1 MTKRMTLLAL
11 SFAATVLLATNG
23 FGQACSSGFTPRF
36 VGVGSSAQYN
46 TGTYAAID
54 AINGEIAAG
63 NPTFTAP
70 ALVWTTKNATLQDS
84 RVAPAALDNGVK
96 GSIVWDSS
104 PVCNVYVILNADST
118 IGNRCF
124 FATAKSVAPATG
136 TYGACTPATNSKN
149 WNTAAGVNLVPGL
162 TDSAL
167 PAALSAWIV
176 ASPAPTA
183 AGQAPQPQC
192 SQQGAVG
199 ATTFYCFFNA
209 ALTDVRPED
218 SLYATTRALTAYNT
232 TNGVSGLGYDQTA
245 CGASTT
251 HPTLDGCVITDS
263 FNKGGA
269 FNVLSFKLTG
279 TDPFTTA
286 AVPVY
291 TTLTTGVSPVVIL
304 AQNQDTSTYGLG
316 ATQSDGSYLF
326 KDINRKVLGFI
337 FDGTTSCTADILP
350 VTPTPAAYGGAIPT
364 SPGVGIQAIIREP
377 LSGTYNT
384 FEFTGVRQ
392 LTGSALAAINISK
405 ISATAWLSDDDSSQ
419 ELDPEGNLAL
429 GPATNYGAST
439 CSPFPTGA
447 TACGDPLYNPSK
459 TSACSGGYRA
469 RAIGTGEEVAASIGL
484 DNVSGGLSVEDGMG
498 YTFWSYQNIA
508 PVVTGVS
515 GFACETGV
523 SGDVTCSTGYLAH
536 YLTVDAIDPLFSTEG
551 GALSPTLG
559 SSPENPTGP
568 YNLPQC
574 GAIVN
579 GAAVNPFPCL
589 QIPFTHIYDGKYPL
603 WSQLRIVT
611 LAPVTG
617 KQVIPSSVINLIG
630 YAQAEAA
637 PGSTKQF
644 SDFVPFLNSVSGLPY
659 QQGLGNVT
667 NAGSAVTWAGGDQF
681 SYTWCGAATFPATCT
696 GAQAAINI
704 KGVAYSIKTINSKT
718 SLTLATAPASNT
730 KPVDYVWNAGALPTG
745 NLNIGVFRS
754 HRKQSGINP
763 ANGHWPC
770 GTAPNFNF
778 TGVLITGGTAA
789 NPTCLVDFGGD
800 VGGSVFTVR
809 SDVDFYTDFG
819 VLGSPH
825 PKEIYGLQQ

>member
-11 SFAATVLLATNG
+11 SFAATVLLATNS

-54 AINGEIAAG
+54 AVNGEIAAA
-63 NPTFTAP
+63 NPTFTGP
-70 ALVWTTKNATLQDS
+70 VNVWTTKNATLQDS
-84 RVAPAALDNGVK
+84 RVSPAALDNGVK
-96 GSIVWDSS
+96 GSVVWDSS
-104 PVCNVYVILNADST
+104 AVCNVYVVLNADST

-136 TYGACTPATNSKN
+136 TYGACTPANNSKS
-149 WNTAAGVNLVPGL
+149 WPAAAGINLVPGI
-162 TDSAL
+162 TDTPNLPVAL
-167 PAALSAWIV
+167 QTWIV

-192 SQQGAVG
+192 GQQGAIG

-218 SLYATTRALTAYNT
+218 ALYATTRALSTYSS

-251 HPTLDGCVITDS
+251 HPTLQGCVITDA

-279 TDPFTTA
+279 TDPFTAA

-291 TTLTTGVSPVVIL
+291 TTLTTGVAPVVIL
-304 AQNQDTSTYGLG
+304 AQNHDTSTYGLG
-316 ATQSDGSYLF
+316 ATQADGSYLF
-326 KDINRKVLGFI
+326 KNINRKTLGFI

-364 SPGVGIQAIIREP
+364 SSGAGIQAIIREP

-392 LTGSALAAINISK
+392 LTGSAPAAIGISK
-405 ISATAWLSDDDSSQ
+405 ISATSWLSDDDSSQ
-419 ELDPEGNLAL
+419 ELDPEGNLAT
-429 GPATNYGAST
+429 GPATNFGAGT

-459 TSACSGGYRA
+459 TAACSGGYRA
-469 RAIGTGEEVAASIGL
+469 RSIGTGEEVAATLGL
-484 DNVSGGLSVEDGMG
+484 DNVTGGLSVTDGMG

-508 PVVTGVS
+508 PVVTGVT
-515 GFACETGV
+515 GFSCETGV

-551 GALSPTLG
+551 GAFSPTLG
-559 SSPENPTGP
+559 STPENPTGP

-579 GAAVNPFPCL
+579 GVSNNPFPCM
-589 QIPFTHIYDGKYPL
+589 QIPFTHIYDGTYPL

-617 KQVIPSSVINLIG
+617 KQIIPGSVIDLIG
-630 YAQAEAA
+630 YAQSEAA
-637 PGSTKQF
+637 PGSTKQL
-644 SDFVPFLNSVSGLPY
+644 SDFAPFLTSVSGLPY
-659 QQGLGNVT
+659 EQGLGSVT
-667 NAGSAVTWAGGDQF
+667 SSVHTVTWSSGDQF
-681 SYTWCGAATFPATCT
+681 SYTWCGGASFPATCS
-696 GAQAAINI
+696 GSQAAINI
-704 KGVAYSIKTINSKT
+704 KGVAYTISTINSAT
-718 SLTLATAPASNT
+718 SLTITGSATNAT
-730 KPVDYVWNAGALPTG
+730 PVDYVWNAGALPTG

-763 ANGHWPC
+763 VNGHFPC
-770 GTAPNFNF
+770 GTAPTFSF
-778 TGVLITGGTAA
+778 TSVLITGGTAA
-789 NPTCLVDFGGD
+789 HPTCLVDFGGD

-819 VLGSPH
+819 STGSPN